1 MDITVQGRAITPS
14 FCFTLLLLISTG
26 GRDAN
31 PTSYCCIMKCKHWS
45 IGESNYPKLQSYSTI
60 NLNLNI
66 TANQCLYER
75 GSCTNLKSCWNHF
88 SNQWWLISAKITLET
103 DSEQLP
109 FPKNKIVGWSEGR
122 QKFLSAAP
130 PSLRLSQRGRRT
142 KGWQLWKA
150 EGKINTKFWRW
161 PLEGIHKTFVPLK

>member
-75 GSCTNLKSCWNHF
+75 GSCTNLKSCWNH
-88 SNQWWLISAKITLET
+88 LKTT
-103 DSEQLP
+103 
-109 FPKNKIVGWSEGR
+109 FPINDGWYMLKSLCKQIRNSCHLQRIKSLVGPKGDKS
-122 QKFLSAAP
+122 FCPPLLP
-130 PSLRLSQRGRRT
+130 PSASPRGEREQRGGNFE
-142 KGWQLWKA
+142 KEK
-150 EGKINTKFWRW
+150 
-161 PLEGIHKTFVPLK
+161 